1 MPEEREVPEERLDKV
16 LDMEARLGDDPEL
29 AGTTGVVCGEM
40 REVPEE

>member
-1 MPEEREVPEERLDKV
+1 MPEERLDKV

-29 AGTTGVVCGEM
+29 AGTTGVVCGEERKVLEE